1 MAKQPTPLSRFAK
14 RRFTWSQIL
23 VLLLIILFMLVSLP
37 TVILLVFGLLPTM
50 VAFLIDRSYQ
60 HSATFSVGSLNIA
73 GIFPYLLELWMGYNT
88 MDYVLQKMSD
98 VFAIAIMYSGAAF
111 GWALF
116 SSLPPIVGSF
126 YAVVNKQQIASL
138 KAKQK
143 KLLEEWGNEVSDDEP
158 AMPDIEQTTDQ
169 KTALERFDAGESS
182 GIGGG
187 AVEEL
192 DLS

>member
-1 MAKQPTPLSRFAK
+1 MAKQPNPISSFTK

-23 VLLLIILFMLVSLP
+23 VLLLIVLFMLVSLP
-37 TVILLVFGLLPTM
+37 TVILLTFGLLPTA

-73 GIFPYLLELWMGYNT
+73 GIFPYLLELWMDYNT
-88 MDYVLQKMSD
+88 MDYVLHKMSD
-98 VFAIAIMYSGAAF
+98 VFAIAVMYSGAAF

-116 SSLPPIVGSF
+116 SSLPPVVGSF

-143 KLLEEWGNEVSDDEP
+143 KLLEQWGDDVNDDEP
-158 AMPDIEQTTDQ
+158 AISGTAQTADQ
-169 KTALERFDAGESS
+169 KTALERFDAGESN

-187 AVEEL
+187 SVEEL